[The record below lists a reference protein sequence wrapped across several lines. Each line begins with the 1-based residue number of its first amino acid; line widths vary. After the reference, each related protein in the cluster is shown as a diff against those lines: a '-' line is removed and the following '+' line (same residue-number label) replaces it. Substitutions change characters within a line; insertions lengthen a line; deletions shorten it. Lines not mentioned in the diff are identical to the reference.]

1 MCSVADDTHSSN
13 DLNVEETDQV
23 AKTVGT
29 ERHDLL
35 FLVLYSVSCS
45 R

>member
-1 MCSVADDTHSSN
+1 MADDTHSSN
-13 DLNVEETDQV
+13 DLDVEETDQV
-23 AKTVGT
+23 AKTAGI

-35 FLVLYSVSCS
+35 FFVLYSVSCS